1 MTPLSTESLLKT
13 TTGPLVVEGASSA
26 MTTKVTLT
34 KTQLGRLA
42 AIERR
47 VAPLRKELREHK
59 IYQAFED
66 LDDVRSFTQI
76 HVFAIWDFMSLLK
89 SLQAELSEQLPWIPT
104 AQARAGQLVNEM
116 VSRYERD
123 VNERGET
130 MSHFE
135 MYLGAMT
142 QLGAD
147 TKCLE
152 TFLSMLQGC
161 VDLKSFSTSAAS
173 ATKDQPPQPSFA
185 ECVDSSLLSC
195 GAPRGAA
202 DFAAYTF
209 SLVDAGERHETAAS
223 LAFGRQYVILD
234 RLLSILSQ
242 AERAGDSVDKF
253 KYMVV
258 RHKDLYAKNY
268 TPLSFQL
275 LVELCGT
282 DEKMWREAG
291 DAAERALQARIK
303 LWDATHDYLL
313 FKKPIMEHECL
324 RSSGCRRGSKWQR
337 VMSALNLQAQ
347 ECLKMETRADTA
359 SAVTIATDSTVTD
372 GSVTADTAEEDS
384 EASTAAKRQADL
396 RRVMKEISFQ
406 THIKHMAPASHKAK
420 NKQQQHQQEKRRN
433 QAKEC
438 LSCKSLLRT
447 TLPDVPEVAF
457 KSIKRALSIG
467 ARERTDQANQKRQQ
481 HHQEIFAS
489 ADFRRAVQS
498 MQLPLI

>member
-1 MTPLSTESLLKT
+1 MTYLQTTE
-13 TTGPLVVEGASSA
+13 PLVVETSP
-26 MTTKVTLT
+26 KVTLT
-34 KTQLGRLA
+34 KSQLGRLA

-47 VAPLRKELREHK
+47 VAPLRKKLREHK
-59 IYQAFED
+59 IYESFED
-66 LDDVRSFTQI
+66 LNDVRSFTQM

-89 SLQAELSEQLPWIPT
+89 SLQAELSGQLPWIPT

-135 MYLGAMT
+135 MYLAAMT
-142 QLGAD
+142 QLGSD

-161 VDLKSFSTSAAS
+161 ADLKSFSTSSTEAA
-173 ATKDQPPQPSFA
+173 APTKDQPSFA
-185 ECVDSSLLSC
+185 KCVDFSLLSC

-209 SLVDAGERHETAAS
+209 SLIDSGEMHKTAAS

-234 RLLSILSQ
+234 RLLSILNQ

-253 KYMVV
+253 KYMVL

-282 DEKMWREAG
+282 DEVMWREAG
-291 DAAERALQARIK
+291 NAAVQALQARIK

-313 FKKPIMEHECL
+313 FKKPIMEHESL
-324 RSSGCRRGSKWQR
+324 QLSGCRRGSKWQR

-347 ECLKMETRADTA
+347 GMNMGNQADAA
-359 SAVTIATDSTVTD
+359 SVTITTDSTVTD
-372 GSVTADTAEEDS
+372 GSATADTAEEDS
-384 EASTAAKRQADL
+384 EASAAAQRQADL
-396 RRVMKEISFQ
+396 RRVMKEISFH
-406 THIKHMAPASHKAK
+406 THIKHMAPVSNKAK
-420 NKQQQHQQEKRRN
+420 NTQQQQQQQQHKRQNQE
-433 QAKEC
+433 KEC
-438 LSCKSLLRT
+438 LNCNSLLRT

-457 KSIKRALSIG
+457 KSIKRVLSIG

-481 HHQEIFAS
+481 QQQQIFVS
-489 ADFRRAVQS
+489 PDFQRAVKS
-498 MQLPLI
+498 MQLPLF

>member
-1 MTPLSTESLLKT
+1 M
-13 TTGPLVVEGASSA
+13 G
-26 MTTKVTLT
+26 
-34 KTQLGRLA
+34 
-42 AIERR
+42 
-47 VAPLRKELREHK
+47 
-59 IYQAFED
+59 
-66 LDDVRSFTQI
+66 
-76 HVFAIWDFMSLLK
+76 
-89 SLQAELSEQLPWIPT
+89 
-104 AQARAGQLVNEM
+104 
-116 VSRYERD
+116 
-123 VNERGET
+123 
-130 MSHFE
+130 
-135 MYLGAMT
+135 
-142 QLGAD
+142 
-147 TKCLE
+147 
-152 TFLSMLQGC
+152 LQGC
-161 VDLKSFSTSAAS
+161 VDLKSFSASSAANAAS
-173 ATKDQPPQPSFA
+173 ATKGQPPKPSFA
-185 ECVDSSLLSC
+185 DCVDSSLLSC

-209 SLVDAGERHETAAS
+209 SLIDAGERHKTAAS

-234 RLLSILSQ
+234 RLLSILSE

-291 DAAERALQARIK
+291 DAAEKALQARIK

-313 FKKPIMEHECL
+313 FKKPIMEHESL
-324 RSSGCRRGSKWQR
+324 QLSGCRRGSKWQR

-347 ECLKMETRADTA
+347 ECLKMETA
-359 SAVTIATDSTVTD
+359 SAATITTDSTVTN

-384 EASTAAKRQADL
+384 EASAAAKRQADL
-396 RRVMKEISFQ
+396 RRVMKEISFH

-420 NKQQQHQQEKRRN
+420 KKQHHQQERRN

-481 HHQEIFAS
+481 QRQEIFVS
-489 ADFRRAVQS
+489 ADFKRAVQS